1 MCQSI
6 EVPQRFSQ
14 GIWKTM
20 YSQYSRRKYSTS
32 GFFGGE
38 MFYPATLGAKNY
50 PPSFETPEVNRI
62 RRITGSLLNAIWR
75 WPKAKA
81 IQFSRAEGRTL
92 NRDLYEGANLPQC
105 LMMYSGILLLGHI
118 QLWNLWHTATS
129 DIYSYGI
136 LIYLER
142 TFITSSYYHKL
153 YEMHYFMCFIVTDVI
168 QYLCQALLLILH
180 ENYATI
186 ITIWIWME

>member
-1 MCQSI
+1 MK
-6 EVPQRFSQ
+6 
-14 GIWKTM
+14 WKDQLAKCNICAKVLKCPRGSAKEYERPCR
-20 YSQYSRRKYSTS
+20 YSQYSRRKYP
-32 GFFGGE
+32 G
-38 MFYPATLGAKNY
+38 
-50 PPSFETPEVNRI
+50 VNRI

-142 TFITSSYYHKL
+142 TFTTSSYYHKL

-168 QYLCQALLLILH
+168 QYLCQDLLLILH
-180 ENYATI
+180 EG
-186 ITIWIWME
+186 

>member
-1 MCQSI
+1 
-6 EVPQRFSQ
+6 
-14 GIWKTM
+14 
-20 YSQYSRRKYSTS
+20 
-32 GFFGGE
+32 
-38 MFYPATLGAKNY
+38 MFYLATPWGPKITP
-50 PPSFETPEVNRI
+50 PPSFETPGVNRI

-142 TFITSSYYHKL
+142 TFTTSSYYHKS
-153 YEMHYFMCFIVTDVI
+153 YEMHYCMCFIVTDVI

-180 ENYATI
+180 ESYATI
-186 ITIWIWME
+186 ITIWIWIE

>member
-1 MCQSI
+1 MKDHVFTI
-6 EVPQRFSQ
+6 FKNEIFHLKNR
-14 GIWKTM
+14 I
-20 YSQYSRRKYSTS
+20 
-32 GFFGGE
+32 FGLLWGWNVL
-38 MFYPATLGAKNY
+38 PRNLGGQKLTP
-50 PPSFETPEVNRI
+50 PPSFETPRVNRI

-142 TFITSSYYHKL
+142 TFTTSSYYHKL

-168 QYLCQALLLILH
+168 QYLCQDLLLILH
-180 ENYATI
+180 ESYTTI
-186 ITIWIWME
+186 ITIWIWTWKKPMI